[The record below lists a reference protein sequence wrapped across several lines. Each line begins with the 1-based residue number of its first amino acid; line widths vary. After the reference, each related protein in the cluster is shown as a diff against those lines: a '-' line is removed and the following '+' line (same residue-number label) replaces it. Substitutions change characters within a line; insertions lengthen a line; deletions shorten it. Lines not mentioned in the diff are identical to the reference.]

1 MADYKLIGKNYTTP
15 DLVAKVTGRA
25 KYAEDFRAEG
35 MLFAK
40 LLLSPMPHGRVR
52 RLDTRAALAMS
63 GVAAV
68 LTADDLPGVEAPE
81 EQMLTNE
88 PHYEGEPILALAAES
103 EEAAANAIEQVEL
116 DLEPLPF
123 ALDPLESLRPGG
135 ANARL
140 GGNTMD
146 GRDLVDI
153 TWANVDWA
161 AVDGGTL
168 PTEGMEDQAIDAWE
182 VGDVEAGLAEAD
194 HIIDETLFVQ
204 SMSHQPLESRSAMA
218 YWQNGKCY
226 LHCST
231 QSTARTQPAAA
242 RLVGVEPEDMV
253 LISEYCG
260 GGFGS
265 KIAGCIQNGIPALLS
280 QKAGK
285 PVMMRINR
293 QEENFIGR
301 ARPGMVSRVRIGLRN
316 DGRMTALD
324 MFSVQDGGPYGRSG
338 DHMSAGDQASLMYT
352 PPNVRIRGI
361 SIYTNTPPRA
371 AQRAPGGVQV
381 VAMLEPLMH
390 RASKQLGLD
399 RLDVMKINAPAGQQ
413 TFGRPRQGVQGNVSS
428 AFVREAVDK
437 GAAAFDWEA
446 MKAKSGQRDGAKV
459 TGIGVALSPYSA
471 GISGMD
477 GLLTIRPDGKVYIQ
491 QGIGNLG
498 TGSVFDTARAA
509 MEALQTDW
517 EQAEVVWGDT
527 SKHLPWSAI
536 QAGSMTTHAHTRANW
551 AAGLDAK
558 RKLQELA
565 AQALGGAPDGY
576 DVEDGRVFRRGN
588 RAQGLTFAEA
598 ATRAIAQGGQ
608 YDGHTLPDDIND
620 MTKAAGTALAGF
632 GLMGVAKDNFDT
644 GGRNMSYAIGFAEV
658 EVDTETGAV
667 ALVDYAVSS
676 DVGTVI
682 NPRTFAGQLHG
693 GGIQGF
699 GYARGQ
705 KWVYD
710 RRWGLHVSK
719 RFYSNRPP
727 TMLDV
732 PTAREMRWVAAE
744 EPDPFNPL
752 GARGIGEPSQGAG
765 SGAVQCAIADALES
779 IGEDGQFLRTPIMT
793 DMILTKLERLAE
805 PHSRLAAH
813 T

>member
-1 MADYKLIGKNYTTP
+1 MADYKLIGKDYSTP

-35 MLFAK
+35 MLFTK

-52 RLDTRAALAMS
+52 NLDTSAAMAM
-63 GVAAV
+63 
-68 LTADDLPGVEAPE
+68 PGVEAILTADELPE
-81 EQMLTNE
+81 VDAPGEQMLTNE
-88 PHYEGEPILALAAES
+88 PLYEGEPILAIAAVT
-103 EEAAANAIEQVEL
+103 EEAAADAIEQVRM

-135 ANARL
+135 SNARL
-140 GGNTMD
+140 DGNARS
-146 GRDLVDI
+146 GNELVDI
-153 TWANVDWA
+153 KWADVDWSE
-161 AVDGGTL
+161 VDRGTL
-168 PTEGMEDQAIDAWE
+168 PTDGEITDEW
-182 VGDVEAGLAEAD
+182 GDGDIEAGFAQAD
-194 HIIDETLFVQ
+194 HIIDETVFVQ
-204 SMSHQPLESRSAMA
+204 SMGHQPLESRSAMA

-226 LHCST
+226 LHVST
-231 QSTARTQPAAA
+231 QSTARTHPAAA
-242 RLVGVEPEDMV
+242 RWVGVAPEDIV
-253 LISEYCG
+253 LVAEYCG

-265 KIAGCIQNGIPALLS
+265 KIAGSIQSGIPARLS

-301 ARPGMVSRVRIGLRN
+301 SRPGMVTRVRIGLRN
-316 DGRMTALD
+316 DGRMTAFD
-324 MFSVQDGGPYGRSG
+324 WFAVQDGGPYGRSG
-338 DHMSAGDQASLMYT
+338 DFLSAADQGSLMYT
-352 PPNVRIRGI
+352 PENIRVRGL
-361 SIYTNTPPRA
+361 SIYTNTPPRS

-381 VAMLEPLMH
+381 VAMVEPLMH
-390 RASKQLGLD
+390 RAAKELGID
-399 RLDVMKINAPAGQQ
+399 RLELMKINAPSGQQ
-413 TFGRPRQGVQGNVSS
+413 IFGRPRQGVRGNVSS
-428 AFVREAVDK
+428 AFVREAVDM
-437 GAAAFDWEA
+437 GAEAFDWPA
-446 MKAKSGQRDGAKV
+446 MKAKSGQRNGSKV

-471 GISGMD
+471 GASGLD

-491 QGIGNLG
+491 QGVGNLG

-527 SKHLPWSAI
+527 SKHLPWSSV
-536 QAGSMTTHAHTRANW
+536 QAGSQTTHAHTRANW

-558 RKLQELA
+558 MKLQEIA
-565 AQALGGAPDGY
+565 ARDLGGAASSY
-576 DVEDGRVFRRGN
+576 DVADGRVFRRGN
-588 RAQGLTFAEA
+588 RSQGMTFARA
-598 ATRAIAQGGQ
+598 AERAIVLGGK
-608 YDGHTLPDDIND
+608 YDGHEVPEDLND
-620 MTKAAGTALAGF
+620 MTKAAGAGLAGL
-632 GLMGVAKDNFDT
+632 GLMGIAKDNFET

-658 EVDTETGAV
+658 EVDIETGAV
-667 ALVDYAVSS
+667 SLTDYAVSS
-676 DVGTVI
+676 DVGTVV
-682 NPRTFAGQLHG
+682 NPRTFAAQLHG

-705 KWVYD
+705 KWIYD

-732 PTAREMRWVAAE
+732 PVQREMKWVAAGV
-744 EPDPFNPL
+744 PDPFSPL

-779 IGEDGQFLRTPIMT
+779 LGEDGQFLRTPIMT
-793 DMILTKLERLAE
+793 DMILTRLEGLPE
-805 PHSRLAAH
+805 PHSRLATH

>member
-1 MADYKLIGKNYTTP
+1 MADYKLIGKDYSTP

-35 MLFAK
+35 MLFTK

-52 RLDTRAALAMS
+52 NLDTRAALAMP
-63 GVAAV
+63 GVEAI
-68 LTADDLPGVEAPE
+68 LTADDLPEVEAPG

-88 PHYEGEPILALAAES
+88 PLYEGEPILAIAAVT
-103 EEAAANAIEQVEL
+103 EEAAADAIEQVRM

-135 ANARL
+135 SNARL
-140 GGNTMD
+140 DGNTLA
-146 GRDLVDI
+146 GRELRDVKWTNIDWSEVDR
-153 TWANVDWA
+153 
-161 AVDGGTL
+161 GTL
-168 PTEGMEDQAIDAWE
+168 PTDGEVTDEWE
-182 VGDVEAGLAEAD
+182 VGDVEAGFAAAD
-194 HIIDETLFVQ
+194 HLIDETVFVQ
-204 SMSHQPLESRSAMA
+204 SMGHQPLETRTAMA

-226 LHCST
+226 LHLST
-231 QSTARTQPAAA
+231 QSTARTHGPAA
-242 RLVGVEPEDMV
+242 RWIGGSPDDVV
-253 LISEYCG
+253 LIAEYCG

-265 KIAGCIQNGIPALLS
+265 KAAGSIQSGIPALLS

-301 ARPGMVSRVRIGLRN
+301 ARPGKQARIKIGYRA
-316 DGRMTALD
+316 DGRVTAMDL
-324 MFSVQDGGPYGRSG
+324 FVVQDGGPYGRSG
-338 DHMSAGDQASLMYT
+338 DFLSMGDQASLMYQ
-352 PPNVRIRGI
+352 PLNMRVRGL

-371 AQRAPGGVQV
+371 AQRAPGGVQAV
-381 VAMLEPLMH
+381 TAISPLMNKAAA
-390 RASKQLGLD
+390 RLGMDILD
-399 RLDVMKINAPAGQQ
+399 MIRVNAPSGQAI
-413 TFGRPRQGVQGNVSS
+413 FGRPRQGVQSNVSS

-437 GAAAFDWEA
+437 GAEAFDWPA
-446 MKAKSGQRDGAKV
+446 MKAKNGQRRGTKV
-459 TGIGVALSPYSA
+459 TGVGVALSSYSA
-471 GISGMD
+471 GTSGMD

-498 TGSVFDTARAA
+498 TESVFDTARAA

-527 SKHLPWSAI
+527 SKHIPWSSL

-551 AAGLDAK
+551 AAGQDAK
-558 RKLQELA
+558 LKLQEIA
-565 AQALGGAPDGY
+565 ARDLGGAPSDY
-576 DVEDGRVFRRGN
+576 DVADGRVFRRGN
-588 RAQGLTFAEA
+588 RSQGMTFARA
-598 ATRAIAQGGQ
+598 AERAIALGGT
-608 YDGHTLPDDIND
+608 YDGHEVPEDINE
-620 MTKAAGTALAGF
+620 MTKASGAALAGL
-632 GLMGVAKDNFDT
+632 GLMGIAKDNFET
-644 GGRNMSYAIGFAEV
+644 GGRNISYAIGFAEV
-658 EVDTETGAV
+658 EVDLETGGV
-667 ALVDYAVSS
+667 ALQDYKVAS
-676 DVGTVI
+676 DAGTIV
-682 NPRTFAGQLHG
+682 NPRTFAAQLHG

-699 GYARGQ
+699 GVARGQ

-727 TMLDV
+727 TILDV
-732 PTAREMRWVAAE
+732 PHEREMEWVAAG

-765 SGAVQCAIADALES
+765 TGAVICAIANAL
-779 IGEDGQFLRTPIMT
+779 GEDGYFNRTPIMT
-793 DMILTKLERLAE
+793 DMILTKLEGLPE
-805 PHSRLAAH
+805 PHSRLATH